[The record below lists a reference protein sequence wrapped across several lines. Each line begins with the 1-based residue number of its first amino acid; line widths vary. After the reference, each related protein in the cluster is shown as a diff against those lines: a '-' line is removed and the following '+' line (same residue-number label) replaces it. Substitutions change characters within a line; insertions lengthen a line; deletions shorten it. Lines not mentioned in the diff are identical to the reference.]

1 MKTYIIKE
9 TENLNS
15 EREGYS
21 VAVKDLAAAKRKA
34 TRSKCFFGTTLK
46 IENEN
51 GELIAYKE
59 KKEWI
64 HV

>member
-9 TENLNS
+9 TENLNG
-15 EREGYS
+15 ECEGYS
-21 VAVKDLAAAKRKA
+21 VSVKDLAAAKRKA
-34 TRSKCFFGTTLK
+34 TKSKCFYHTCLK
-46 IENEN
+46 IEAKN

-64 HV
+64 HA